1 MSRTTSQS
9 KKVPNDFYEKLG
21 PAIFRQIGRELALA
35 YRVLDLGCGGCDLAA
50 FLRRAYRQRVTGV
63 DISDGKLPRHDD
75 PRTSRAAMR
84 CIKGNACRLAFL
96 RNASE
101 DAVVATWAL
110 HEMEN
115 RLDAVTEAYRVLRP
129 GGKILIVDFPKG
141 SLAQRLWNEDYL
153 TPSEAAT
160 LLKEAG
166 FARVRAR
173 TIHKGQVMWLV
184 GFRPPNTV
192 TSK

>member
-1 MSRTTSQS
+1 MQS
-9 KKVPNDFYEKLG
+9 KNLPDNFYEKLG
-21 PAIFRQIGRELALA
+21 PAIFRRIGRELALA

-50 FLRRAYRQRVTGV
+50 FLRKAYRQRVTGV

-84 CIKGNACRLAFL
+84 CVKGNASRLAFL
-96 RNASE
+96 RDAGQ

-129 GGKILIVDFPKG
+129 GGKIVIVDFPRG
-141 SLAQRLWNEDYL
+141 SLAQRLWDEDYL
-153 TPSEAAT
+153 TPSEASA

-166 FARVRAR
+166 FAQVRVRSV
-173 TIHKGQVMWLV
+173 HQEQVMWAV
-184 GFRPPNTV
+184 GFRPPNTG